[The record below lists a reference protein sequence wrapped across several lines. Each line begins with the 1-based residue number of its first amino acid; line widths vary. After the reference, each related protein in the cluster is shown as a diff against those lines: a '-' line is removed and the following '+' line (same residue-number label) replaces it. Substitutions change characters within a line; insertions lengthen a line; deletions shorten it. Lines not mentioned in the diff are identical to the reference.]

1 MVATNHALTGAVI
14 GLSVGSPI
22 ALPLAFLSHFVL
34 DSIPHFGDDDK
45 RIAKTSFIF
54 QLLIDAS
61 LCGLLV
67 LGLFF
72 SGNAGW
78 LLAAFCAFLAASPDF
93 MWLPR
98 FLRAR
103 QGKKEAESTNPVLR
117 FHSWIQWFQRP
128 VGAVVEMAWLAGSL
142 FALAKIV

>member
-1 MVATNHALTGAVI
+1 MVATNHALTGAII
-14 GLSVGSPI
+14 GLSIGSPI

-45 RIAKTSFIF
+45 RISKLSFIL
-54 QLLIDAS
+54 QLLIDAGF
-61 LCGLLV
+61 CGLLV
-67 LGLFF
+67 VGLFF
-72 SGNAGW
+72 SGNPSW
-78 LLAAFCAFLAASPDF
+78 VLVAFCAFLAASPDF

-103 QGKKEAESTNPVLR
+103 QGRKEAVATNPVLR

-128 VGAVVEMAWLAGSL
+128 IGAVVEIVWLAGSL
-142 FALAKIV
+142 LILAKIV